1 MSATV
6 IDRRK
11 SGAKKSSGIRQKF
24 IKRVKTHVKEAV
36 KKAIKEKNIAD
47 INEED
52 ENNEVKVP
60 IDGIS
65 EPRMHHRS
73 GSDRKYVL
81 SGNKDKIVGDAL
93 PKPEGGQGA
102 GREGSPDGVTED
114 EFTFVLTKE
123 EFLDFFFED
132 LALPDLIKT
141 TLKDTNIFK
150 PKRAG
155 YTTVGSPVNM
165 NIVRSMRNA
174 IGRQMALQT
183 PYIEEL
189 ARLEKKLLKCKSEK
203 ERKEIE
209 DSIEEAKKAIASV
222 PFIDDIDIR
231 YNSFNSQ
238 PDPATK
244 AAMFCLMDV
253 SASMGEWEKGL
264 AKRFFMLL
272 YVFLLRNYEKI
283 DIIFIRHTHEAAE
296 VDEQEFFYS
305 TESGGTIVSTALTL
319 MQEIIE
325 TKYST
330 SEWNIYGAQ
339 VSDGDNYAND
349 SVVCEKILGES
360 ILPAVQYFAY
370 VEIDNDSY
378 NKYMWGM
385 IESITT
391 LWKSYMKL
399 KEQFSNFNIVSIQH
413 PREIFPVF
421 QKLFKKKA

>member
-1 MSATV
+1 MKIMTV
-6 IDRRK
+6 LGTRPEIIRLSLIIPKLDRY
-11 SGAKKSSGIRQKF
+11 AD
-24 IKRVKTHVKEAV
+24 HVLV
-36 KKAIKEKNIAD
+36 HTGQNY
-47 INEED
+47 ED
-52 ENNEVKVP
+52 
-60 IDGIS
+60 S
-65 EPRMHHRS
+65 
-73 GSDRKYVL
+73 L
-81 SGNKDKIVGDAL
+81 NKL
-93 PKPEGGQGA
+93 
-102 GREGSPDGVTED
+102 
-114 EFTFVLTKE
+114 
-123 EFLDFFFED
+123 FFDD

>member
-1 MSATV
+1 
-6 IDRRK
+6 
-11 SGAKKSSGIRQKF
+11 
-24 IKRVKTHVKEAV
+24 
-36 KKAIKEKNIAD
+36 
-47 INEED
+47 
-52 ENNEVKVP
+52 
-60 IDGIS
+60 
-65 EPRMHHRS
+65 
-73 GSDRKYVL
+73 
-81 SGNKDKIVGDAL
+81 
-93 PKPEGGQGA
+93 
-102 GREGSPDGVTED
+102 
-114 EFTFVLTKE
+114 
-123 EFLDFFFED
+123 
-132 LALPDLIKT
+132 
-141 TLKDTNIFK
+141 
-150 PKRAG
+150 
-155 YTTVGSPVNM
+155 
-165 NIVRSMRNA
+165 
-174 IGRQMALQT
+174 
-183 PYIEEL
+183 
-189 ARLEKKLLKCKSEK
+189 
-203 ERKEIE
+203 
-209 DSIEEAKKAIASV
+209 
-222 PFIDDIDIR
+222 
-231 YNSFNSQ
+231 
-238 PDPATK
+238 
-244 AAMFCLMDV
+244 LMDV